1 MPLKRFELKN
11 EYCLGDTKLYRG
23 DSSKQE
29 EDPRITLEGVAVSG
43 LVGILRQLGDLAEFA
58 SVVFRDVH
66 HQVILTAARGDKV
79 LNRIQTI
86 EEALPHLEKAVQE
99 QKSHIHFAYIAG
111 SIPVENLCIF
121 DSAGAGACLKKY
133 SDPSY
138 FRRTVLDS
146 ESVRIEKA
154 HNGMKGHR
162 KKKQRPRRTGLGR
175 HSMFTSLP
183 GRREMDSLNSN
194 VQLASRA
201 TDELSFS
208 VDGTSISDSQ
218 SKSDLINEFTF
229 SDLKEKRLGCVE
241 LQDKPSMSKKP
252 YDPIP
257 SKETKTKERFDCVF
271 VNLDEVSGI
280 DYLEQDSLHQQ
291 HDGKLMQTN
300 DVSEGSLKDPNS
312 AELLYE
318 PSYQNYG
325 MVDPVVQ
332 RELVCRLLKCD
343 ARATSDLEAWVKT
356 DFGSSSA
363 TSKENAIDSPKE
375 RGKSLP
381 SSPSF
386 TSDEKAEIVEHSSS
400 KLVDVGSNW
409 PRVSDLFSLTVET
422 SNKSCEIVDANM
434 LIHDKI
440 SNNVTEM
447 VVPSWVGSTYFDLRS
462 GLDKH
467 MDATDGFVSRQTSNL
482 RMKMDKE

>member
-86 EEALPHLEKAVQE
+86 KKLFRISRRLFKSKKVTSILLILQVPFLLKTCACHDWHANIETRRSELVGSDLPEFIMDSYEECRDPPRLQLLDQ
-99 QKSHIHFAYIAG
+99 
-111 SIPVENLCIF
+111 F

-229 SDLKEKRLGCVE
+229 SDLKEK
-241 LQDKPSMSKKP
+241 D
-252 YDPIP
+252 
-257 SKETKTKERFDCVF
+257 
-271 VNLDEVSGI
+271 
-280 DYLEQDSLHQQ
+280 
-291 HDGKLMQTN
+291 
-300 DVSEGSLKDPNS
+300 
-312 AELLYE
+312 
-318 PSYQNYG
+318 
-325 MVDPVVQ
+325 
-332 RELVCRLLKCD
+332 
-343 ARATSDLEAWVKT
+343 
-356 DFGSSSA
+356 
-363 TSKENAIDSPKE
+363 
-375 RGKSLP
+375 
-381 SSPSF
+381 
-386 TSDEKAEIVEHSSS
+386 
-400 KLVDVGSNW
+400 
-409 PRVSDLFSLTVET
+409 
-422 SNKSCEIVDANM
+422 
-434 LIHDKI
+434 
-440 SNNVTEM
+440 
-447 VVPSWVGSTYFDLRS
+447 
-462 GLDKH
+462 
-467 MDATDGFVSRQTSNL
+467 
-482 RMKMDKE
+482 